1 MIDNTATTPEPR
13 RDIQSLRLPQNF
25 GQTLGVKKLLTN
37 VPVGKPSP
45 ATFFQVHPGLDMEFK
60 TLIYQDKAAGEAY
73 AVLPDLVDL
82 LGNLAKAVVLH
93 LAVDRRGNPR
103 LIPVVLPNEAGFRNP
118 WHDSLAHAINAA
130 KGQWVRITANR
141 TVGVY
146 DIFAAKE
153 QLSPAEWPEQSMD
166 QLVQVAFR
174 GKVIDS
180 LDHPV
185 ILGLEGRQ

>member
-1 MIDNTATTPEPR
+1 MIDTNTTSPELR
-13 RDIQSLRLPQNF
+13 REIQSLRLPQNF

-37 VPVGKPSP
+37 IPVGKPPPS
-45 ATFFQVHPGLDMEFK
+45 TFFQVHPSLDMEFK
-60 TLIYQDKAAGEAY
+60 TLVYQDKVAGETY
-73 AVLPDLVDL
+73 AIHPDLGDL
-82 LGNLAKAVVLH
+82 LGTLAKAVVLH

-103 LIPVVLPNEAGFRNP
+103 LIPVVLPNEAGIRNP
-118 WHDSLAHAINAA
+118 WHDSLAQAVSAA

-141 TVGVY
+141 TAGVY

-153 QLSPAEWPEQSMD
+153 QLAPPEWPEQVMD
-166 QLVQVAFR
+166 QIVLIAFR

-180 LDHPV
+180 PDHPV

>member
-1 MIDNTATTPEPR
+1 MIETTATPPEPR
-13 RDIQSLRLPQNF
+13 LDIQSLRLPQNF

-37 VPVGKPSP
+37 VPVGKPPP
-45 ATFFQVHPGLDMEFK
+45 AMFFQVHPGLDMEFK
-60 TLIYQDKAAGEAY
+60 TLVYPDKAAGETY
-73 AVLPDLVDL
+73 AVHPDLGDL
-82 LGNLAKAVVLH
+82 FGTMAKAVVLH

-103 LIPVVLPNEAGFRNP
+103 LIPVVLPNDAGFRNP
-118 WHDSLAHAINAA
+118 WHDSLSQAISAA

-141 TVGVY
+141 TAGVY

-153 QLSPAEWPEQSMD
+153 QLAPAEWPEQTMD
-166 QLVQVAFR
+166 QLVRIAFR
-174 GKVIDS
+174 GKVIDT

>member
-1 MIDNTATTPEPR
+1 MIDNTATSPEPR

-37 VPVGKPSP
+37 VPVGKPP
-45 ATFFQVHPGLDMEFK
+45 PTMFFQVHPGLDMEFK
-60 TLIYQDKAAGEAY
+60 ILVYQDKAAGEAY
-73 AVLPDLVDL
+73 AVLPDLADL
-82 LGNLAKAVVLH
+82 LGNLAKAAVLH

-103 LIPVVLPNEAGFRNP
+103 LIPVIMPNDAGFRNP
-118 WHDSLAHAINAA
+118 WHDSLAQAVSAA

-141 TVGVY
+141 SAGVY

-153 QLSPAEWPEQSMD
+153 QLAPAEWPEEPMD
-166 QLVQVAFR
+166 QLVRTAFR
-174 GKVIDS
+174 GRVIDS
-180 LDHPV
+180 PEHPV

>member
-1 MIDNTATTPEPR
+1 MIDTTATPPEPR
-13 RDIQSLRLPQNF
+13 LDIQSLRLPQNF

-37 VPVGKPSP
+37 VPVGKPPP
-45 ATFFQVHPGLDMEFK
+45 AMFFQVHPGLDMEFK
-60 TLIYQDKAAGEAY
+60 TLVYPGKAAGETY
-73 AVLPDLVDL
+73 AVHPDLGDL
-82 LGNLAKAVVLH
+82 FGTMAKAVVLH

-103 LIPVVLPNEAGFRNP
+103 LIPVVLPNDAGFRNP
-118 WHDSLAHAINAA
+118 WHDSLSQATSAA

-141 TVGVY
+141 TAGVY

-153 QLSPAEWPEQSMD
+153 QLAPAEWPEQTMD
-166 QLVQVAFR
+166 QLVRIAFR
-174 GKVIDS
+174 GKVIDT